1 MPFDYQMITFEEF
14 LKNYFFK
21 WTHSLITKTVKVMM
35 DEQKNLAAWECL
47 DQALF
52 TSSHVKAKDMEKGST
67 DWDNVYP
74 VSKEETDKMKDL
86 VDEAV
91 RKADDPSDSFFRE
104 RVSDLREI
112 ISYSYSK
119 HRTWK
124 WSLIFGSIIAA
135 CIFWYFGNQ
144 DKEDAQKYAK
154 DVTLVENWKKADT
167 TITYDKLDA
176 SSELSYQLYERRVQS
191 ANAYKL
197 MKLHDLKRN
206 AESYREGMKTAKHSA
221 DTAKLDKNIESY
233 KKRMAEC
240 EEKMEKYQDEFDE
253 VADMDFDE
261 IQKMA
266 LKDTQ
271 GLVDDINDSA
281 STKTGWMIY
290 LIILI
295 PLYIISGYPRG
306 YVISAHR
313 RQHGFM
319 RTLQKIGFA
328 VASFF
333 FGSGLLMS
341 LLPDSIVEYHYTSG
355 RVETRNEGNPVNI
368 VILGIKFGLMVAGV
382 LIFCFV
388 SVLIMTIETISGLK
402 RNFNWAAMLNKGKKA
417 PVAVAEAPINAR
429 ND

>member
-1 MPFDYQMITFEEF
+1 
-14 LKNYFFK
+14 
-21 WTHSLITKTVKVMM
+21 MM
-35 DEQKNLAAWECL
+35 DELKNLAAWECL

-74 VSKEETDKMKDL
+74 VSKEETDKMKAL

-355 RVETRNEGNPVNI
+355 RVETRNEGNPANI
-368 VILGIKFGLMVAGV
+368 AILGIKFGLMIAGV

>member
-1 MPFDYQMITFEEF
+1 ME
-14 LKNYFFK
+14 
-21 WTHSLITKTVKVMM
+21 
-35 DEQKNLAAWECL
+35 EQKNLAAWECL

-74 VSKEETDKMKDL
+74 VSKEETDKMEAL

-91 RKADDPSDSFFRE
+91 RKADDPTDSFFRE
-104 RVSDLREI
+104 RVADLREI

-135 CIFWYFGNQ
+135 CIFGYFSNQ
-144 DKEDAQKYAK
+144 DKESAQKYAK
-154 DVTLVENWKKADT
+154 DVALVENWKKTDT
-167 TITYDKLDA
+167 TITYDKLNA
-176 SSELSYQLYERRVQS
+176 SSELSYQLYERRIQS

-206 AESYREGMKTAKHSA
+206 AESYREGMMAAKHSA
-221 DTAKLDKNIESY
+221 DTAKLDKNIEIY

-240 EEKMEKYQDEFDE
+240 EEKMGKCQDEFGE
-253 VADMDFDE
+253 VADMNFDE

-266 LKDTQ
+266 LKDTK

-319 RTLQKIGFA
+319 RTLQKFGFA

-355 RVETRNEGNPVNI
+355 RVETRNEGNPANI
-368 VILGIKFGLMVAGV
+368 VILGIKFGLMIAGV

-402 RNFNWAAMLNKGKKA
+402 RNFNWAALLNKGKKA
-417 PVAVAEAPINAR
+417 PVAVAEAPINGSS
-429 ND
+429 N

>member
-1 MPFDYQMITFEEF
+1 
-14 LKNYFFK
+14 
-21 WTHSLITKTVKVMM
+21 MM

-74 VSKEETDKMKDL
+74 VSKEETDKMKNL

-368 VILGIKFGLMVAGV
+368 VILGIKFGLMIAGV

-402 RNFNWAAMLNKGKKA
+402 RNFNWAAMLNKGKKV
-417 PVAVAEAPINAR
+417 PVAVAEAPINAS

>member
-1 MPFDYQMITFEEF
+1 
-14 LKNYFFK
+14 
-21 WTHSLITKTVKVMM
+21 MM

-74 VSKEETDKMKDL
+74 VSKEETDKMKNL

-176 SSELSYQLYERRVQS
+176 SSELSYQLYERRIQS

-368 VILGIKFGLMVAGV
+368 VILGIKFGLMIAGV

>member
-1 MPFDYQMITFEEF
+1 
-14 LKNYFFK
+14 
-21 WTHSLITKTVKVMM
+21 MM

-74 VSKEETDKMKDL
+74 VSKEETDKMKAL

-306 YVISAHR
+306 YMISAHR

-368 VILGIKFGLMVAGV
+368 VILGIKFGLMIAGV

-417 PVAVAEAPINAR
+417 PVAVPEAPINAR

>member
-1 MPFDYQMITFEEF
+1 
-14 LKNYFFK
+14 
-21 WTHSLITKTVKVMM
+21 MM

-74 VSKEETDKMKDL
+74 VSKEETDKMKNL

-281 STKTGWMIY
+281 STKTGRMIY

-368 VILGIKFGLMVAGV
+368 VILGIKFGLMIAGV

>member
-1 MPFDYQMITFEEF
+1 
-14 LKNYFFK
+14 
-21 WTHSLITKTVKVMM
+21 MM

-74 VSKEETDKMKDL
+74 VSKEETDKMKNL

-253 VADMDFDE
+253 VADMNFDE

-266 LKDTQ
+266 LKDTL
-271 GLVDDINDSA
+271 GRVDDINDSA

-319 RTLQKIGFA
+319 RALQKIGFA

-355 RVETRNEGNPVNI
+355 RVETRNETNPANF

-402 RNFNWAAMLNKGKKA
+402 RNFNWAAMLNKGKKV
-417 PVAVAEAPINAR
+417 PVAVAEAPINAS

>member
-1 MPFDYQMITFEEF
+1 
-14 LKNYFFK
+14 
-21 WTHSLITKTVKVMM
+21 MM

-74 VSKEETDKMKDL
+74 VSKEETDKMKNL

-368 VILGIKFGLMVAGV
+368 VILGVKFGLMIAGV

>member
-1 MPFDYQMITFEEF
+1 
-14 LKNYFFK
+14 
-21 WTHSLITKTVKVMM
+21 MM

-74 VSKEETDKMKDL
+74 VSKEETDKMKNL

-154 DVTLVENWKKADT
+154 DVILVENWKKADT

-197 MKLHDLKRN
+197 MKLHGLKRN

-281 STKTGWMIY
+281 STKTGRMIY

-355 RVETRNEGNPVNI
+355 RVETRNEGNPANI
-368 VILGIKFGLMVAGV
+368 AILGIKFGLMIAGV

-417 PVAVAEAPINAR
+417 PVAVVEAPINAR

>member
-1 MPFDYQMITFEEF
+1 
-14 LKNYFFK
+14 
-21 WTHSLITKTVKVMM
+21 MM

-52 TSSHVKAKDMEKGST
+52 TSSHVKAKDMETGST

-206 AESYREGMKTAKHSA
+206 AESYREGMKTAKYSA

-368 VILGIKFGLMVAGV
+368 VILGIKFGLMIAGV

-417 PVAVAEAPINAR
+417 PVAVAEAPMNAR

>member
-1 MPFDYQMITFEEF
+1 
-14 LKNYFFK
+14 
-21 WTHSLITKTVKVMM
+21 MM

-167 TITYDKLDA
+167 TITYDKLNA

-253 VADMDFDE
+253 VADMNFDE

>member
-1 MPFDYQMITFEEF
+1 
-14 LKNYFFK
+14 
-21 WTHSLITKTVKVMM
+21 MM

-74 VSKEETDKMKDL
+74 VSKEETDKMKNL

-368 VILGIKFGLMVAGV
+368 VILGIKFGLMIAGV

-417 PVAVAEAPINAR
+417 PVAVADAPINAS

>member
-1 MPFDYQMITFEEF
+1 
-14 LKNYFFK
+14 
-21 WTHSLITKTVKVMM
+21 MM

-281 STKTGWMIY
+281 STKTGRMIY

-313 RQHGFM
+313 RQHVFM

-355 RVETRNEGNPVNI
+355 RVETRNEGNPANI
-368 VILGIKFGLMVAGV
+368 AILGIKFGLMIAGV

>member
-1 MPFDYQMITFEEF
+1 MITFEEF

-52 TSSHVKAKDMEKGST
+52 TSSHLKAKDMEKGST

-74 VSKEETDKMKDL
+74 VSKEETDKMKAL

-368 VILGIKFGLMVAGV
+368 VILGIKFGLMIAGV

-402 RNFNWAAMLNKGKKA
+402 RNFNWAAMLNKGKKV

>member
-1 MPFDYQMITFEEF
+1 
-14 LKNYFFK
+14 
-21 WTHSLITKTVKVMM
+21 MM

-368 VILGIKFGLMVAGV
+368 VILGIKFGLMIAGV

-417 PVAVAEAPINAR
+417 PVA
-429 ND
+429 

>member
-1 MPFDYQMITFEEF
+1 
-14 LKNYFFK
+14 
-21 WTHSLITKTVKVMM
+21 MM

-74 VSKEETDKMKDL
+74 VSKEETDKMKNL

-154 DVTLVENWKKADT
+154 DVILVENWKKADT

-281 STKTGWMIY
+281 STKTGRMIY

-355 RVETRNEGNPVNI
+355 RVETRNEGNPANI
-368 VILGIKFGLMVAGV
+368 AILGIKFGLMIAGV

-417 PVAVAEAPINAR
+417 PVAVADAPINAS

>member
-1 MPFDYQMITFEEF
+1 
-14 LKNYFFK
+14 
-21 WTHSLITKTVKVMM
+21 MM

-74 VSKEETDKMKDL
+74 VSKEETDKMKNL

-368 VILGIKFGLMVAGV
+368 VILGIKFGLMIAGV

-402 RNFNWAAMLNKGKKA
+402 RNFNWAAMQNKGKKA

>member
-1 MPFDYQMITFEEF
+1 
-14 LKNYFFK
+14 
-21 WTHSLITKTVKVMM
+21 MM

-167 TITYDKLDA
+167 TITYDKLNA

-253 VADMDFDE
+253 VADMNFDE

-368 VILGIKFGLMVAGV
+368 VILGIKFGLMIAGV

-417 PVAVAEAPINAR
+417 PVAVADAPINAS

>member
-1 MPFDYQMITFEEF
+1 
-14 LKNYFFK
+14 
-21 WTHSLITKTVKVMM
+21 MM

-74 VSKEETDKMKDL
+74 VSKEETDKMKAL

-167 TITYDKLDA
+167 TITYDKLNA

-368 VILGIKFGLMVAGV
+368 VILGIKFGLMIAGV

>member
-1 MPFDYQMITFEEF
+1 
-14 LKNYFFK
+14 
-21 WTHSLITKTVKVMM
+21 MM

-104 RVSDLREI
+104 RVSDLRAI

-313 RQHGFM
+313 RQYGFM

-402 RNFNWAAMLNKGKKA
+402 RNFNWAAMLNKGKKV
-417 PVAVAEAPINAR
+417 PVAVAEAPINVR

>member
-1 MPFDYQMITFEEF
+1 MITFEEF

-67 DWDNVYP
+67 DWDNVCP
-74 VSKEETDKMKDL
+74 VSKEETDKMKNL

-206 AESYREGMKTAKHSA
+206 AESYREGMKTAKHNA

-253 VADMDFDE
+253 VADMNFDE

-306 YVISAHR
+306 YMISAHR

-355 RVETRNEGNPVNI
+355 RVETRNEGNPANI
-368 VILGIKFGLMVAGV
+368 AILGIKFGLMIAGV

>member
-1 MPFDYQMITFEEF
+1 
-14 LKNYFFK
+14 
-21 WTHSLITKTVKVMM
+21 MM

-253 VADMDFDE
+253 VADMNFDE

-417 PVAVAEAPINAR
+417 SVAVAEAPINAR

>member
-1 MPFDYQMITFEEF
+1 ME
-14 LKNYFFK
+14 
-21 WTHSLITKTVKVMM
+21 
-35 DEQKNLAAWECL
+35 EQKNLAAWECL

-74 VSKEETDKMKDL
+74 VSKEETDKMKNL

-266 LKDTQ
+266 LKDAQ

-368 VILGIKFGLMVAGV
+368 VILGIKFGLMIAGV

-402 RNFNWAAMLNKGKKA
+402 RNFNWAVMLNKGKKA
-417 PVAVAEAPINAR
+417 PVAVAEAPINVR

>member
-1 MPFDYQMITFEEF
+1 
-14 LKNYFFK
+14 
-21 WTHSLITKTVKVMM
+21 MM

-67 DWDNVYP
+67 GWDNVYP
-74 VSKEETDKMKDL
+74 VSKEETDKMKNL

-368 VILGIKFGLMVAGV
+368 VILGIKFGLMIAGV

>member
-1 MPFDYQMITFEEF
+1 
-14 LKNYFFK
+14 
-21 WTHSLITKTVKVMM
+21 MM
-35 DEQKNLAAWECL
+35 DEQKKLAAWECL

-355 RVETRNEGNPVNI
+355 RVETRNEGNPANI
-368 VILGIKFGLMVAGV
+368 AILGIKFGLMIAGV

>member
-1 MPFDYQMITFEEF
+1 ME
-14 LKNYFFK
+14 
-21 WTHSLITKTVKVMM
+21 
-35 DEQKNLAAWECL
+35 EQKNLAAWECL

-74 VSKEETDKMKDL
+74 VSKEETDKMEAL

-91 RKADDPSDSFFRE
+91 RKADDPTDSFFRE
-104 RVSDLREI
+104 RVADLREI

-135 CIFWYFGNQ
+135 CIFWYFSNQ
-144 DKEDAQKYAK
+144 DKESAQKYAK
-154 DVTLVENWKKADT
+154 DVALVENWKKTDT
-167 TITYDKLDA
+167 TITYDKLNA
-176 SSELSYQLYERRVQS
+176 SSELSYQLYERRIQS

-253 VADMDFDE
+253 VADMNFDE

-355 RVETRNEGNPVNI
+355 RVETRNEGNPANI
-368 VILGIKFGLMVAGV
+368 VILGIKFGLMIAGV

-417 PVAVAEAPINAR
+417 PVAVAEAPINGSS
-429 ND
+429 N

>member
-1 MPFDYQMITFEEF
+1 
-14 LKNYFFK
+14 
-21 WTHSLITKTVKVMM
+21 MM

-74 VSKEETDKMKDL
+74 VSKEETDKMKNL

-368 VILGIKFGLMVAGV
+368 VILGIKFGLMIAGV

>member
-1 MPFDYQMITFEEF
+1 
-14 LKNYFFK
+14 
-21 WTHSLITKTVKVMM
+21 MM

-47 DQALF
+47 EQALF

>member
-1 MPFDYQMITFEEF
+1 MITFEEF

-74 VSKEETDKMKDL
+74 VSKEETDKMKAL

-368 VILGIKFGLMVAGV
+368 VILGIKFGLMIAGV

>member
-1 MPFDYQMITFEEF
+1 MITFEEF

-52 TSSHVKAKDMEKGST
+52 TSSHLKAKDMEKGST

-74 VSKEETDKMKDL
+74 VSKEETDKMKNL

-104 RVSDLREI
+104 RMSDLREI

-355 RVETRNEGNPVNI
+355 RVETRNEGNPANI
-368 VILGIKFGLMVAGV
+368 AILGIKFGLMIAGV

>member
-1 MPFDYQMITFEEF
+1 
-14 LKNYFFK
+14 
-21 WTHSLITKTVKVMM
+21 MM

-74 VSKEETDKMKDL
+74 VSKEETDKMKAL

-112 ISYSYSK
+112 ILYSYSK

-167 TITYDKLDA
+167 MITYDKLDA

-191 ANAYKL
+191 ANSYKL

-253 VADMDFDE
+253 VADMNFDE

-295 PLYIISGYPRG
+295 PFYIISGYPRG

-368 VILGIKFGLMVAGV
+368 VILGIKFGLMIAGV

-402 RNFNWAAMLNKGKKA
+402 RNFNWAAMLNKGKKV

>member
-1 MPFDYQMITFEEF
+1 
-14 LKNYFFK
+14 
-21 WTHSLITKTVKVMM
+21 MM

-74 VSKEETDKMKDL
+74 VSKEETDKMKNL

-417 PVAVAEAPINAR
+417 PVVVAEAPINAR

>member
-1 MPFDYQMITFEEF
+1 
-14 LKNYFFK
+14 
-21 WTHSLITKTVKVMM
+21 MM

-74 VSKEETDKMKDL
+74 VSKEETDKMKNL

-368 VILGIKFGLMVAGV
+368 VILGIKFGLMIAGV

-417 PVAVAEAPINAR
+417 PVAVVEAPINAR

>member
-1 MPFDYQMITFEEF
+1 
-14 LKNYFFK
+14 
-21 WTHSLITKTVKVMM
+21 MM

-74 VSKEETDKMKDL
+74 VSKEETDKMKAL

-313 RQHGFM
+313 HQHGFM

>member
-1 MPFDYQMITFEEF
+1 
-14 LKNYFFK
+14 
-21 WTHSLITKTVKVMM
+21 MM

-74 VSKEETDKMKDL
+74 VSKEETDKMKNL

-206 AESYREGMKTAKHSA
+206 AESYREGMKAAKHSA

-261 IQKMA
+261 IKKMA

-281 STKTGWMIY
+281 STKTGRMIY

-355 RVETRNEGNPVNI
+355 RVETRNEGNPANI
-368 VILGIKFGLMVAGV
+368 AILGIKFGLMIAGV

>member
-1 MPFDYQMITFEEF
+1 
-14 LKNYFFK
+14 
-21 WTHSLITKTVKVMM
+21 MM

-52 TSSHVKAKDMEKGST
+52 TSSHLKAKDMEKGST

-74 VSKEETDKMKDL
+74 VSKEETDKMKNL

-281 STKTGWMIY
+281 STKTGRMIY

-355 RVETRNEGNPVNI
+355 RVETRTEGNPANI
-368 VILGIKFGLMVAGV
+368 AILGIKFGLMIAGV

>member
-1 MPFDYQMITFEEF
+1 
-14 LKNYFFK
+14 
-21 WTHSLITKTVKVMM
+21 MM

-74 VSKEETDKMKDL
+74 VSKEETDKMKAL

-253 VADMDFDE
+253 VADMNFDE

-313 RQHGFM
+313 RQHGCM

-368 VILGIKFGLMVAGV
+368 VILGIKFGLMIAGV

>member
-1 MPFDYQMITFEEF
+1 
-14 LKNYFFK
+14 
-21 WTHSLITKTVKVMM
+21 MM

-74 VSKEETDKMKDL
+74 VSKEETDKMKNL

-368 VILGIKFGLMVAGV
+368 VILGIKFGLMIAGV

-402 RNFNWAAMLNKGKKA
+402 RNFNWAAMLNKGKKV
-417 PVAVAEAPINAR
+417 PVAVAEAPINTR

>member
-1 MPFDYQMITFEEF
+1 
-14 LKNYFFK
+14 
-21 WTHSLITKTVKVMM
+21 MM

-74 VSKEETDKMKDL
+74 VSKEETDKMKAL

-104 RVSDLREI
+104 RVADLREI

-253 VADMDFDE
+253 VADMNFDE

-355 RVETRNEGNPVNI
+355 RVETRNETNPANF

-402 RNFNWAAMLNKGKKA
+402 RNFNWAVMLNKGKKA